1 MKKTF
6 LTIALVVLL
15 SGFSQSS
22 NSGSAEL
29 KKIQDDYWKH
39 QLEENLYLR
48 LKFGL
53 PVEKLPD
60 VSYEGAKKKTA
71 FSQSILDRL
80 KKVDASG
87 LNEEEQISYDILQ
100 WENSAA
106 VDGLKYFW
114 LTTPITPYAS
124 PINTMNRVFRE
135 FEFKNEKD
143 AERYLSLLKQYTGIV
158 QALHKHVEEQ
168 FNQGIVLPK
177 EEIQLVVPFL
187 KSNATDPGSSSL
199 SVSEE
204 RLKSIPDA
212 KEFRKNVEDILRSGL
227 NPAFT
232 GLATYIE
239 GDYSRKARTNVGLAE
254 LPNGKE
260 YYRYLVRFHT
270 TMSVSPED
278 IHASGLKQMEQL
290 NAEMEKIRNSL
301 GFKGTKAEFH
311 NYLKT
316 DPQFFPKTPDEIATK
331 FMEFI
336 SRIEPKISSYF
347 MNVPKAPYGVRRL
360 DPALE
365 GSMTFGYYQTPIPS
379 DPKGYYLFN
388 GSNLN
393 QRSLLGAGSLIY
405 HELIPG
411 HHFQICLQGEN
422 SSLHEFR
429 RESFPTAYVEGWAEY
444 TSTLAGE
451 MGMYRDDYEKY
462 GRVAMKAF
470 LTNRLVVDTGMNLLG
485 WPRSKAVEYMK
496 ENLLNSDS
504 EIHTET
510 LRYSSD
516 IPGQALA
523 YLMGANKIM
532 ELREKSRAEL
542 KDRFDIRQFHQ
553 TVLGSGAMPM
563 TVLEKHVERY
573 IQTAKTH

>member
-6 LTIALVVLL
+6 LALALLLTL
-15 SGFSQSS
+15 SGFSQSL

-29 KKIQDDYWKH
+29 KAIQDDYWKH

-53 PVEKLPD
+53 PVEKLPN

-71 FSQSILDRL
+71 FSQSILNRL
-80 KKVDASG
+80 KKIDATD
-87 LNEEEQISYDILQ
+87 LNEQEQISYNILQ
-100 WENSAA
+100 WENSA
-106 VDGLKYFW
+106 VVEGHKYFW
-114 LTTPITPYAS
+114 LTTPVTPYAS
-124 PINTMNRVFRE
+124 PITTINRVFRE
-135 FEFKNEKD
+135 FQFKNGKD
-143 AERYLSLLKQYTGIV
+143 ATRYLNLLKQYTHIV
-158 QALHKHVEEQ
+158 QTFRGHVEEQ
-168 FNQGIVLPK
+168 FNRGVVLPK
-177 EEIQLVVPFL
+177 EEIELVVPFL
-187 KSNATDPGSSSL
+187 KSNAADPASSTL

-204 RLKSIPDA
+204 RLKSIPDTR
-212 KEFRKNVEDILRSGL
+212 KFRANVEEILKSGL
-227 NPAFT
+227 IPAFT
-232 GLATYIE
+232 HLATYIE
-239 GDYSRKARTNVGLAE
+239 GDYSTKARTNVGLAE

-278 IHASGLKQMEQL
+278 IHAIGLKQMEQL
-290 NAEMEKIRNSL
+290 NAEMEKVRNSL
-301 GFKGTKAEFH
+301 EFKGTKAEFH

-316 DPQFFPKTPDEIATK
+316 DPKFLPKTPDDVSAK

-336 SRIEPKISSYF
+336 ARIEPKISSYF
-347 MNVPKAPYGVRRL
+347 INVPKAPYGVRRL

-379 DPKGYYLFN
+379 DLKGYYLFN

-462 GRVAMKAF
+462 GRLAMKAF

-485 WPRSKAVEYMK
+485 WSRSKAVEYMK

-523 YLMGANKIM
+523 YMMGANKIM
-532 ELREKSRAEL
+532 ELREKSRSEL

-563 TVLEKHVERY
+563 TVLEKHIEHY
-573 IQTAKTH
+573 IQTAKLN